1 MKKTF
6 TVIAILLGFIGLMSL
21 SSCNTMG
28 GFGEDLQNLGKKM
41 ERKSDRSTK
50 DY

>member
-1 MKKTF
+1 MKKAF
-6 TVIAILLGFIGLMSL
+6 AVVAMVLGFIGLMSL
-21 SSCNTMG
+21 SSCNTVS

-41 ERKSDRSTK
+41 ERKADRSAK

>member
-1 MKKTF
+1 MKKAF

-21 SSCNTMG
+21 SSCNTVS
-28 GFGEDLQNLGKKM
+28 GFGEDLQSLGKKM
-41 ERKSDRSTK
+41 ERKADRSPK